1 MQMQRSMHAR
11 LCHTAS
17 VNISASLSSPPCA
30 SASVLFMT
38 ARYFI
43 QGGPPVPKK
52 DVDKKRKRYLISP
65 HTEEMEAKY
74 QSRQRELHEYF
85 ATHEPN
91 CPEPLPENSFV
102 KGQFGMRRRY
112 YVDHRGKIDPHAL
125 GNAVDEGTN
134 AMRK

>member
-1 MQMQRSMHAR
+1 MLMRRLVCALRCHA
-11 LCHTAS
+11 AP
-17 VNISASLSSPPCA
+17 VNILMSLSSPP
-30 SASVLFMT
+30 SAPVLALFMSM
-38 ARYFI
+38 RPFV

-52 DVDKKRKRYLISP
+52 DIEKKRKRYLISP

-74 QSRQRELHEYF
+74 QRRQREVHEYF

-91 CPEPLPENSFV
+91 CPEPLPENGFI

-112 YVDHRGKIDPHAL
+112 YVDRRDKIDPHAL

>member
-1 MQMQRSMHAR
+1 MQRSIYAR
-11 LCHTAS
+11 VCRTTPL
-17 VNISASLSSPPCA
+17 NISALLPPPLCSSAAAP
-30 SASVLFMT
+30 FT
-38 ARYFI
+38 AARHFV

-52 DVDKKRKRYLISP
+52 DIDKKRKRYLVSP

-85 ATHEPN
+85 AKHEPN
-91 CPEPLPENSFV
+91 CPEPLPENSFP

-112 YVDHRGKIDPHAL
+112 YVDHRGKLDPHAL
-125 GNAVDEGTN
+125 GSAVDEGTN

>member
-1 MQMQRSMHAR
+1 MQMQRLMYAR
-11 LCHTAS
+11 VCHKAS
-17 VNISASLSSPPCA
+17 VNTSASLSSSPVTSV
-30 SASVLFMT
+30 SALFMI
-38 ARYFI
+38 ARHFV

-52 DVDKKRKRYLISP
+52 DMDKKLKRYLISP

-85 ATHEPN
+85 STHEPN

-112 YVDHRGKIDPHAL
+112 YVDHRGKIDPRAL
-125 GNAVDEGTN
+125 GNAMDEGTN